1 MLHFYKRT
9 KLSKDLK
16 LLPNIKTTVAHRR
29 KQNAGSK
36 ANKIQNKFAT
46 WHVSHVNGLILAACG
61 VKNTKD
67 TTYTKAK
74 VIEVWVCRIGKRK
87 QSLAIYG
94 SCFICIKNA
103 AFHFVSFIVY
113 LISLL
118 VCCLSLYSWKLLW
131 VTEEDPTI
139 NSKFIRHI
147 FPESRIGVLL
157 WYVYSLF
164 HIVV

>member
-67 TTYTKAK
+67 ITYTKAK
-74 VIEVWVCRIGKRK
+74 VIEVWVCKIGKRK

-94 SCFICIKNA
+94 SSFICIKND
-103 AFHFVSFIVY
+103 AFHFFCFIYCLLNFITSVLSF
-113 LISLL
+113 
-118 VCCLSLYSWKLLW
+118 
-131 VTEEDPTI
+131 
-139 NSKFIRHI
+139 FIFMEIILGDRRR
-147 FPESRIGVLL
+147 PN
-157 WYVYSLF
+157 Y
-164 HIVV
+164 